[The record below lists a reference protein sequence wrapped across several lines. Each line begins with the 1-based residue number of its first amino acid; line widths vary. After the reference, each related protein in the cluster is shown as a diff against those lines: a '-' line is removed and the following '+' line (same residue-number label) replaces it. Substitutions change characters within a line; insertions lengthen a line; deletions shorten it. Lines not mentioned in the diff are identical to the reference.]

1 MLGGG
6 QVVSRQLIAALCG
19 AFVFLGAGAARAETD
34 VEKAGSFNPCL
45 QRWVNEHKLQ
55 WKTQEFTKGGDHTV
69 TYEDGSVAVE
79 HPDGSVDLQK
89 DENGR
94 KVWKRV
100 CHPQPK
106 TATPPPP
113 PPPPP
118 PPATT
123 PKPTTPPDES
133 GPGGV
138 EIPPGPG
145 ELTPKEE
152 ALLKCATPDEVD
164 MIRAYQRAIE
174 ALQRQLEIVNKPV
187 EEAEAEAT
195 RATDEAYAYRTSV
208 SEEQAR
214 DPAFQQRLNE
224 LEDKAN
230 EARARAFKAKQD
242 VQDRINEIN
251 NHINDTDQEMR
262 QLLQEIEARGDC
274 PPPGK
279 TETPPPT
286 GGSGSGGT
294 STGGGTTAKPGP
306 GLPVPGKPFVM
317 PKLPD
322 CFEDEDARKA
332 FDDMVYE
339 LFLEQINASSLAP
352 TPEARDEARRNVDA
366 LDKLRAQISAV
377 PYCPAKRDNSH
388 ASNPDALKDI
398 LGHVTIGVGV
408 GAGGGHDDHHGG
420 HDNHDSHDAT
430 KPGD

>member
-6 QVVSRQLIAALCG
+6 PVSSRQLIAALCG
-19 AFVFLGAGAARAETD
+19 AFVFAFAGAAHAETD

-45 QRWVNEHKLQ
+45 QRWVNEHGMR
-55 WKTQEFTKGGDHTV
+55 WKTQEFSNGGDHTI
-69 TYEDGSVAVE
+69 TYEDGTIAVE
-79 HPDGSVDLQK
+79 HKDGSVDLQTK
-89 DENGR
+89 DDNGK

-118 PPATT
+118 PATT
-123 PKPTTPPDES
+123 PKPTTPPDE
-133 GPGGV
+133 GGTGGV

-195 RATDEAYAYRTSV
+195 RATDEAYAFRTSV

-251 NHINDTDQEMR
+251 NHINDTDQDMR
-262 QLLQEIEARGDC
+262 HLLEEIAARGDC
-274 PPPGK
+274 PPPGRS
-279 TETPPPT
+279 ETPPPT
-286 GGSGSGGT
+286 GGSGTGGT
-294 STGGGTTAKPGP
+294 SAGGGATAKPGP
-306 GLPVPGKPFVM
+306 GLPVPSKPFVM
-317 PKLPD
+317 PRLPD

-339 LFLEQINASSLAP
+339 LFLEQIN
-352 TPEARDEARRNVDA
+352 
-366 LDKLRAQISAV
+366 AV